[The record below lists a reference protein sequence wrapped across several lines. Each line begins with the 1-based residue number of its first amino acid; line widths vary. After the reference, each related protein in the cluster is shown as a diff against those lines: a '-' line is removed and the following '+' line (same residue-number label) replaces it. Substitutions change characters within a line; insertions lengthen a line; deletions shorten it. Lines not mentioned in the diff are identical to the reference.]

1 VYGNA
6 IESMNDVF
14 SIQRIFVIFQKFK
27 PKWHLSNQSPSIN
40 FRWIWF
46 TCNFFRTNNITPNTT
61 ILNEDNGLNL
71 NDEIKYIQECAIH
84 GALIDLIN
92 MTHTKKNKIQLM
104 LMLMT
109 KTS

>member
-6 IESMNDVF
+6 NESMDDIF
-14 SIQRIFVIFQKFK
+14 SIQIFFVILQKIK

-61 ILNEDNGLNL
+61 ILNEDNELNF
-71 NDEIKYIQECAIH
+71 NDEIEDIQEWAIN
-84 GALIDLIN
+84 GVLIKLVN
-92 MTHTKKNKIQLM
+92 MTHTKKITPINVNVDDWN
-104 LMLMT
+104 
-109 KTS
+109 